1 MAKDVLNGVSVD
13 VEKKDAAEMAAN
25 ESFLDKEA
33 KIVLKEK
40 LARYRN
46 LMKKKEVFEVIF
58 TRSDLSERCL
68 IGYDGDVCLR
78 LVFDENTTARTIT
91 NALRYR
97 QHVVVTAVDEE
108 KGEITCSRKEAVAI
122 LEVSLKDKIE
132 EGILN
137 EKPVTVDA
145 VVTSIAGEGAVSR
158 ANIRLENTNLTGV
171 VWCPDW
177 SHGYTPDLN
186 GVAWIGERIKVVVE
200 KYDTTKKRV
209 QYRCSRALAYPDPW
223 VGIEK
228 RYRKGDFINVRAVEA
243 GEWFYGTVDG
253 LEDIT
258 IRMKIRPGTSVRI
271 VPQLVYQCRI
281 AKVSEA
287 DHLFIVNPLRLAF
300 VD

>member
-1 MAKDVLNGVSVD
+1 MASDVVNVASVD
-13 VEKKDAAEMAAN
+13 VEKKDSADFTEN

-40 LARYRN
+40 LAKYRN
-46 LMKKKEVFEVIF
+46 LMKKKEVFEVSF
-58 TRSDLSERCL
+58 TRSDLNGHCL
-68 IGYDGDVCLR
+68 IGYDGDVQLH
-78 LVFDENTTARTIT
+78 LVFDENTTSRAIT

-97 QHVVVTAVDEE
+97 QLVIVTAVNEE
-108 KGEITCSRKEAVAI
+108 SGVVTCSRKEAVVIREA
-122 LEVSLKDKIE
+122 SLKDKIE
-132 EGILN
+132 DGILN

-158 ANIRLENTNLTGV
+158 ANVRLENTNLTGV

-177 SHGYTPDLN
+177 SHGYTPDLK
-186 GVAWIGERIKVVVE
+186 GVARVGERIKVVVE

-223 VGIEK
+223 VGIEN

-243 GEWFYGTVDG
+243 GEWFYGTVEG

-258 IRMKIRPGTSVRI
+258 IRIKIRPDATVRI

-300 VD
+300 ID

>member
-1 MAKDVLNGVSVD
+1 MEKDVINVVSDD
-13 VEKKDAAEMAAN
+13 VEKKKAADFAGN
-25 ESFLDKEA
+25 ESFVDKEA

-68 IGYDGDVCLR
+68 IGYDGDVHLR
-78 LVFDENTTARTIT
+78 LVFNENATPRTIT

-97 QHVVVTAVDEE
+97 QHVIVTAVDDENCVV
-108 KGEITCSRKEAVAI
+108 TCSRNEAIAI
-122 LEVSLKDKIE
+122 REASLKDKIE
-132 EGILN
+132 DGILN
-137 EKPVTVDA
+137 GRPVTVDA
-145 VVTSIAGEGAVSR
+145 VVTSIAGEGTVSR
-158 ANIRLENTNLTGV
+158 ANIRIDNTSLTGV

-177 SHGYTPDLN
+177 SRGFTTDLN
-186 GVAWIGERIKVVVE
+186 GVARVGERIKVVVE
-200 KYDTTKKRV
+200 KYDASKKRV
-209 QYRCSRALAYPDPW
+209 QYRCSRALACPDPW
-223 VGIEK
+223 KGIEK

-243 GEWFYGTVDG
+243 GDWFYGTVEG

-258 IRMKIRPGTSVRI
+258 IRIKIRPDATVRI

-287 DHLFIVNPLRLAF
+287 DHLFVVNPLRLAF